1 MTLRLFRFFL
11 QTDSLARGIEFDHAV
26 TLRVAHLVSENA
38 CAALEVERVT
48 IKIKFP
54 VENIVAENERCAGV
68 ADEFGANQKGLGNP
82 FRFRLLR
89 VLDADAKLRAVAQ
102 ITAEHRHIFRRRNEE
117 HFAQTAQ
124 HERGEWIADHRL
136 VVNGEKLFADDFGQ
150 GEETGPGATGEKNGF
165 LVHELVFGFLSTL
178 SWLHRASNSDHSC
191 QKLACLVKL
200 IPIFSSSRR
209 IVFFGKEMNCR
220 DEGSIYDHSA
230 VRLRIDVTRFRSNF
244 AAVPVAAQSWR

>member
-26 TLRVAHLVSENA
+26 TLRVAHLISENA
-38 CAALEVERVT
+38 RAALEVERVT

-54 VENIVAENERCAGV
+54 VENIVAKNERCAGV
-68 ADEFGANQKGLGNP
+68 ADEFGANQKSLGNP

-89 VLDADAKLRAVAQ
+89 VLNADAKLRAIAQ
-102 ITAEHRHIFRRRNEE
+102 ITAEHRHIFGRRNEE

-150 GEETGPGATGEKNGF
+150 GEETGPGATGEKNGS
-165 LVHELVFGFLSTL
+165 LVDELVFGFLAAL

-191 QKLACLVKL
+191 PTLAGLV
-200 IPIFSSSRR
+200 IVVRHVSGRGG
-209 IVFFGKEMNCR
+209 IVFGVKENPGAFSKR
-220 DEGSIYDHSA
+220 G
-230 VRLRIDVTRFRSNF
+230 RLQRWGIHTRARRR
-244 AAVPVAAQSWR
+244 P

>member
-68 ADEFGANQKGLGNP
+68 ADEFGANQKSLGNP

-89 VLDADAKLRAVAQ
+89 VLDADAKLLVVAQ
-102 ITAEHRHIFRRRNEE
+102 RTAEHRHLFRRRNEV
-117 HFAQTAQ
+117 AVAPTSQ
-124 HERGEWIADHRL
+124 HEAGAL
-136 VVNGEKLFADDFGQ
+136 VAE
-150 GEETGPGATGEKNGF
+150 
-165 LVHELVFGFLSTL
+165 
-178 SWLHRASNSDHSC
+178 
-191 QKLACLVKL
+191 
-200 IPIFSSSRR
+200 
-209 IVFFGKEMNCR
+209 
-220 DEGSIYDHSA
+220 
-230 VRLRIDVTRFRSNF
+230 
-244 AAVPVAAQSWR
+244 SWR